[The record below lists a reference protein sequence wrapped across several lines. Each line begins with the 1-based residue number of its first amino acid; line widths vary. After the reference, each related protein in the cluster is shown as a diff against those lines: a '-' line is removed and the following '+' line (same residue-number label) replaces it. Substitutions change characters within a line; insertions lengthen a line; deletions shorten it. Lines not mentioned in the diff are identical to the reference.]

1 MRVIAE
7 SLVAL
12 VFTVLLTIVGV
23 ALFQASGGGD
33 PGAAVDSAWRLTGT
47 GAGIAFTL
55 WAIMLVIGNIAT
67 RRRGWAAHVVLGF
80 GTALL
85 AALVNVGVVILI
97 ALVAPSDDSWVYAI
111 AADRDPRRLPD
122 RGAGLP
128 AAHPPRDRADAGP
141 RSRQTA
147 SEIAPAEASA

>member
-12 VFTVLLTIVGV
+12 VFTALLTIVAV
-23 ALFQASGGGD
+23 ALFQAGNGGD
-33 PGAAVDSAWRLTGT
+33 AGEAVDSAWRVTGT

-67 RRRGWAAHVVLGF
+67 RRRGWAAHVVVGI

-85 AALVNVGVVILI
+85 AAFVNAGVVVVI
-97 ALVAPSDDSWVYAI
+97 ALVAPSDDSWLFAV
-111 AADRDPRRLPD
+111 AALAALVAFLLAALVALLLTHLVVVRRRPADP
-122 RGAGLP
+122 
-128 AAHPPRDRADAGP
+128 DA
-141 RSRQTA
+141 A
-147 SEIAPAEASA
+147 SETSTTVAA

>member
-12 VFTVLLTIVGV
+12 VFTVILTIVAV

-33 PGAAVDSAWRLTGT
+33 AGEAIDSAWRLTGT

-97 ALVAPSDDSWVYAI
+97 AVVAPSEDSWVYAVAAIASVVAFLI
-111 AADRDPRRLPD
+111 AALVALLLTHLVVVRRRPT
-122 RGAGLP
+122 AP
-128 AAHPPRDRADAGP
+128 E
-141 RSRQTA
+141 TA
-147 SEIAPAEASA
+147 SEIAPAEAPA

>member
-12 VFTVLLTIVGV
+12 VFTALLTIVGV
-23 ALFQASGGGD
+23 ALFQAGGGGD
-33 PGAAVDSAWRLTGT
+33 PGDAVDSAWRLTGT

-55 WAIMLVIGNIAT
+55 WTIMLVIGNIAS

-85 AALVNVGVVILI
+85 AALVNAGVVILI
-97 ALVAPSDDSWVYAI
+97 ALVAPSEDSWVYAI
-111 AADRDPRRLPD
+111 AAIATLVAFLIAALVSLLLTHLVVVRRRPAEPDP
-122 RGAGLP
+122 
-128 AAHPPRDRADAGP
+128 
-141 RSRQTA
+141 A
-147 SEIAPAEASA
+147 SEMAPAEAPA

>member
-12 VFTVLLTIVGV
+12 VFTVLLTIVGL
-23 ALFQASGGGD
+23 ALFQAGGGGD
-33 PGAAVDSAWRLTGT
+33 PAAAIDSAWRLTGT

-67 RRRGWAAHVVLGF
+67 RRRGWAAHVVIGF

-85 AALVNVGVVILI
+85 AALVNLAVVVLI
-97 ALVAPSDDSWVYAI
+97 ALVAPSDDSWLYAVAAVAALI
-111 AADRDPRRLPD
+111 AFVLAAAAALLLTHLVVVRRRPVELNP
-122 RGAGLP
+122 
-128 AAHPPRDRADAGP
+128 
-141 RSRQTA
+141 A
-147 SEIAPAEASA
+147 SEIAAAEASA

>member
-1 MRVIAE
+1 MRVVAE

-33 PGAAVDSAWRLTGT
+33 PGEAIDSAWRLTGT

-67 RRRGWAAHVVLGF
+67 RRRGWAAHVVIGF

-85 AALVNVGVVILI
+85 AALVNVGVVVLI
-97 ALVAPSDDSWVYAI
+97 AVVAPSEDSWVYAI
-111 AADRDPRRLPD
+111 EAVATLVAFLIAALVALLLTHVVVVRRRPAQPDP
-122 RGAGLP
+122 
-128 AAHPPRDRADAGP
+128 
-141 RSRQTA
+141 A

>member
-12 VFTVLLTIVGV
+12 VFTVVLTIVGV
-23 ALFQASGGGD
+23 ALFEAGGGGD
-33 PGAAVDSAWRLTGT
+33 PGEAVDSAWRLIGT

-55 WAIMLVIGNIAT
+55 WTIMLVIGNIAT

-85 AALVNVGVVILI
+85 AALVNVGVVVLI
-97 ALVAPSDDSWVYAI
+97 ALVAPSEDSWVYAI
-111 AADRDPRRLPD
+111 AAVATLVAFLIAALLSLLLTHLVVVRRRPV
-122 RGAGLP
+122 
-128 AAHPPRDRADAGP
+128 AAEA
-141 RSRQTA
+141 A
-147 SEIAPAEASA
+147 SEIAPVEASA

>member
-1 MRVIAE
+1 MRVVAE

-33 PGAAVDSAWRLTGT
+33 PGEAIDSAWRLTGT

-67 RRRGWAAHVVLGF
+67 RRRGWAAHVVIGF

-85 AALVNVGVVILI
+85 AALVNVGVVVLI
-97 ALVAPSDDSWVYAI
+97 AVVAPSEDSWVYAVAAIASVLAFLI
-111 AADRDPRRLPD
+111 AALVALLLTHVVVVRRRPAQPDP
-122 RGAGLP
+122 
-128 AAHPPRDRADAGP
+128 
-141 RSRQTA
+141 A
-147 SEIAPAEASA
+147 SEIAPAGASA

>member
-7 SLVAL
+7 SLVAF
-12 VFTVLLTIVGV
+12 VFTALLTIAGV

-33 PGAAVDSAWRLTGT
+33 PGAAVDSAWRLTGR

-85 AALVNVGVVILI
+85 AAFINAGVVILI

-111 AADRDPRRLPD
+111 AAIASLVAFLVAAVIALLLTHLVVVRR
-122 RGAGLP
+122 RP
-128 AAHPPRDRADAGP
+128 AVAE
-141 RSRQTA
+141 TA
-147 SEIAPAEASA
+147 PEIAPADVPA

>member
-33 PGAAVDSAWRLTGT
+33 PGEAIDSAWRLTAT
-47 GAGIAFTL
+47 GAAIAFTL
-55 WAIMLVIGNIAT
+55 WAIMLVIGNVAT
-67 RRRGWAAHVVLGF
+67 RRRGWAAHVVIGF

-85 AALVNVGVVILI
+85 AAFVNAGVVILI
-97 ALVAPSDDSWVYAI
+97 ALVAPSDDSWIYAI
-111 AADRDPRRLPD
+111 AAIATLVAFLIAALVGLLLTHLVVVRR
-122 RGAGLP
+122 RP
-128 AAHPPRDRADAGP
+128 AEPE
-141 RSRQTA
+141 TA
-147 SEIAPAEASA
+147 SEIAPVEASA

>member
-33 PGAAVDSAWRLTGT
+33 PGAAIDSAWRLTGT
-47 GAGIAFTL
+47 GASIAFTL
-55 WAIMLVIGNIAT
+55 WTIMLVIGNIAT

-97 ALVAPSDDSWVYAI
+97 ALVAPSEDSWVYAI
-111 AADRDPRRLPD
+111 AAVATLVAFLIAALVSLLLTHLVIVRR
-122 RGAGLP
+122 RP
-128 AAHPPRDRADAGP
+128 AEPE
-141 RSRQTA
+141 TA
-147 SEIAPAEASA
+147 SEIAPVEASA

>member
-33 PGAAVDSAWRLTGT
+33 PGAAIDSAWRLTAT
-47 GAGIAFTL
+47 GAAIAFTL
-55 WAIMLVIGNIAT
+55 WAVMLVIGNIAT

-80 GTALL
+80 GTAVL
-85 AALVNVGVVILI
+85 AALVNAGVVILI

-111 AADRDPRRLPD
+111 AAIATLVSFLIAALVSLLLTHIVVVRR
-122 RGAGLP
+122 RP
-128 AAHPPRDRADAGP
+128 AEPE
-141 RSRQTA
+141 TT
-147 SEIAPAEASA
+147 SEIAPVEASA